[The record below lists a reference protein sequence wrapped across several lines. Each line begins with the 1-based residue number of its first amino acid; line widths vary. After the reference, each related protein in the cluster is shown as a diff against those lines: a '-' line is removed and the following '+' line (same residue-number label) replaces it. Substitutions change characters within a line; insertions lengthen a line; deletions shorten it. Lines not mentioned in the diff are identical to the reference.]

1 MEIYKKSAT
10 SSPLHILSSSDLLV
24 FTSSHLHIFS
34 SSHHPILTS
43 SPLHIFS
50 YRIFTCSH
58 PLIFTIFTTSH
69 PHILSS
75 SLIFKSSPLH
85 IFSSS
90 NLHIFTCSHLPL
102 LPFCRLALLPS
113 FLFSLEGGVQGQCQR
128 GRKIQPF
135 RTKMKFDPQKLG
147 QIAICTLSGE
157 MCVKGFVC
165 KKLLCVK
172 ASMCKSLCVCK
183 SVSG

>member
-1 MEIYKKSAT
+1 MEIYKTSAT

-85 IFSSS
+85 IFTSSHLLS
-90 NLHIFTCSHLPL
+90 HLHIFTCSHLPL

-113 FLFSLEGGVQGQCQR
+113 FLFLSWRR
-128 GRKIQPF
+128 GAGAVPTRAQNS
-135 RTKMKFDPQKLG
+135 
-147 QIAICTLSGE
+147 TLSHE
-157 MCVKGFVC
+157 NEVRSPKTRANCDLHVFRRNVC
-165 KKLLCVK
+165 KRVCV
-172 ASMCKSLCVCK
+172 
-183 SVSG
+183 

>member
-1 MEIYKKSAT
+1 MEIYKTSAT

-90 NLHIFTCSHLPL
+90 HLHIFFLIFTSSHVHIFPSC
-102 LPFCRLALLPS
+102 PFAVLPS
-113 FLFSLEGGVQGQCQR
+113 CLLFYFSLEGGVQGQCQR

-135 RTKMKFDPQKLG
+135 RTKMRFDPKN
-147 QIAICTLSGE
+147 
-157 MCVKGFVC
+157 
-165 KKLLCVK
+165 
-172 ASMCKSLCVCK
+172 
-183 SVSG
+183 